1 MDENK
6 IVNTINGERC
16 FQERP
21 NILWIMAD
29 QHKATALSCLGERA
43 LKKDLTPNLDSL
55 AADGILFPNAYCPSP
70 VCGPARAAMKTGKYP
85 PATGMVKNLW
95 PLRENNAYLPALLKA
110 SGYETGMAGK
120 LHLFPADRDYGF
132 QVRHLS
138 DAPYSVYGNEDQYS
152 EYIKWLKGNYFDAK
166 GIDPVKLF
174 DEDEASYDEDIKR
187 FMMGSCFREAQEHET
202 AWTTDRTLE
211 FLENRD
217 MGRPFFFYT
226 SYFGPHQPY
235 GVPKPYADYYSPEDI
250 TLPESFYQEY
260 GEKSP
265 LFQENCGVLYHHLRD
280 SLSEADCKELI
291 AAYLNQVR
299 MIDAYIG
306 RLLRCLKEKG
316 LYDKTMIIYSSD
328 HGENLG
334 EHGLFFKSQ
343 MYDSCAKVPLIIK
356 PAATGTFPP
365 ALAEKERQ
373 GSSLYCKAPCRR
385 EEIVNTIDLFATVLD
400 AAGEDWRA
408 LAAADPEIESRSLK
422 KLLDGKG
429 FGKAVG
435 KATGGETDWE
445 NRTCSIV
452 GFRRDKALCMLR
464 EEEWKL
470 IRLAQGPQEAIYELY
485 HMTEDPREM
494 QDLYPKLKEE
504 ALVKQMKE
512 RLDCWFGRQYTN
524 YPETV

>member
-6 IVNTINGERC
+6 VTDTMDGES
-16 FQERP
+16 FFKGQP

-29 QHKATALSCLGERA
+29 QHKATALSCLGEEA

-85 PATGMVKNLW
+85 PATGMVKNLR
-95 PLRENNAYLPALLKA
+95 PLRENNAYLPALLRD

-132 QVRHLS
+132 EVRHLS
-138 DAPYSVYGNEDQYS
+138 DAPYSVYGNEDKYS
-152 EYIKWLKGNYFDAK
+152 EYIKWLRDNYFDAK
-166 GIDPVKLF
+166 GIDPVKIF

-187 FMMGSCFREAQEHET
+187 FMMGSCFREEEEHET
-202 AWTTDRTLE
+202 AWTTKRTLE

-217 MGRPFFFYT
+217 QKRPFFFYT

-260 GEKSP
+260 REKLP

-280 SLSEADCKELI
+280 SLSEADCRELI

-299 MIDAYIG
+299 MIDAYVG
-306 RLLRCLKEKG
+306 KLLRCLKEKG

-356 PAATGTFPP
+356 PAAYGDCGAGEPP
-365 ALAEKERQ
+365 CQRQ
-373 GSSLYCKAPCRR
+373 
-385 EEIVNTIDLFATVLD
+385 EIVNTVDLFATVLET
-400 AAGEDWRA
+400 AGLDWQS
-408 LAAADPEIESRSLK
+408 LAAATPDIESRSMK
-422 KLLDGKG
+422 ELLYR
-429 FGKAVG
+429 GKAGEAVG
-435 KATGGETDWE
+435 RKTNWE
-445 NRTCSIV
+445 NRTYSIV
-452 GFRRDKALCMLR
+452 GFQRDKALCMLR
-464 EEEWKL
+464 EGDWKL
-470 IRLAQGPQEAIYELY
+470 IRLAHGPQEAIYELY
-485 HMTEDPREM
+485 HMTEDPKEM
-494 QDLYPKLKEE
+494 EDLYPGRKED

-512 RLDCWFGRQYTN
+512 RLDCWFRRQYAN
-524 YPETV
+524 YPVTV